1 MLLVLVGSLL
11 ACYYVLVYIPD
22 QARNPYRRAGMA
34 EEQITRLFRLY
45 PQQNGNS
52 SCVNLGVNLARL
64 PTLTENAFKCT
75 DSLEKTNEFA
85 DYVAG
90 LSNASKE
97 AFTVYSG
104 YLFEGY
110 PELLHPMAD
119 LMLLGNATERLG
131 ERSGDLVD
139 GMTPGNVWSLVTHLH
154 YTPEVVDE
162 IEELAEA
169 LRAKIIREDSVWY
182 DRYGQ
187 SRLDDEIWENST
199 WGRIANWRYHVDTN
213 SKYLNHT
220 YMTESF
226 PNATDREERLQKMW
240 IPFIMSLLDFNS
252 PEPPYSGWTSFDLLK
267 SNMNV
272 TALRIWHDW
281 ILSEYN
287 NRTSQFH
294 KDVRD
299 RFSYTYFGDR
309 AGHGWSNSTMQFQKL
324 IKNLSEYTES
334 SEWGR
339 EYWKRYYLKDK
350 DLDLLTFIDGFMYE
364 LYARGLGPAAKWS
377 NEYYARFAIELG
389 AKALGMSVDSI
400 YSIPTDPDNG
410 ISAPAYPIL
419 HQIRTYIESHPE
431 LFGNYTF
438 TRGSGIGFLSPVEGR
453 IADGATFLSQDLDI
467 GKSITLWRRDQKI
480 ETKNKNEKLQYSIK
494 DLLAYERVDD
504 YLPLERRHLSDDS
517 RRQYLVDVPACF
529 SYSFCQMR
537 FRLFRCV
544 IPPGKLVIVDGSS
557 FWL

>member
-11 ACYYVLVYIPD
+11 ACYYVLVYVPD

-90 LSNASKE
+90 LSNASKNV
-97 AFTVYSG
+97 FTEYAKFL
-104 YLFEGY
+104 YEDREEY
-110 PELLHPMAD
+110 TARPEFLHPMAD
-119 LMLLGNATERLG
+119 LMILGNATERLG
-131 ERSGDLVD
+131 ESSGDLVD

-169 LRAKIIREDSVWY
+169 LRAKIKREDSVWY

-213 SKYLNHT
+213 SKYLNRT
-220 YMTESF
+220 YMMESF

-240 IPFIMSLLDFNS
+240 VPNSFMHYDFNG
-252 PEPPYSGWTSFDLLK
+252 SGIDYTSGGYFGLK
-267 SNMNV
+267 FLKNNMNV
-272 TALRIWHDW
+272 TALRIWRDW

-299 RFSYTYFGDR
+299 MFSYNYFGDR
-309 AGHGWSNSTMQFQKL
+309 AYWGWSNSAMQFQKL
-324 IKNLSEYTES
+324 IENLSEYTES
-334 SEWGR
+334 SEWGGGPPW
-339 EYWKRYYLKDK
+339 ELYYLKDK

-364 LYARGLGPAAKWS
+364 LYARRLGPAAKWP
-377 NEYYARFAIELG
+377 NEYYAMAAIELG
-389 AKALGMSVDSI
+389 AKALGVSVDEL
-400 YSIPTDPDNG
+400 YSIPTDADNS
-410 ISAPAYPIL
+410 ISAPAYPIPR
-419 HQIRTYIESHPE
+419 QTRNYIESHPE

-438 TRGSGIGFLSPVEGR
+438 TSPGSGIGFISPVEGR
-453 IADGATFLSQDLDI
+453 IADGATFLEQWTDI
-467 GKSITLWRRDQKI
+467 DQSTILWRR
-480 ETKNKNEKLQYSIK
+480 
-494 DLLAYERVDD
+494 
-504 YLPLERRHLSDDS
+504 
-517 RRQYLVDVPACF
+517 
-529 SYSFCQMR
+529 
-537 FRLFRCV
+537 
-544 IPPGKLVIVDGSS
+544 G
-557 FWL
+557 